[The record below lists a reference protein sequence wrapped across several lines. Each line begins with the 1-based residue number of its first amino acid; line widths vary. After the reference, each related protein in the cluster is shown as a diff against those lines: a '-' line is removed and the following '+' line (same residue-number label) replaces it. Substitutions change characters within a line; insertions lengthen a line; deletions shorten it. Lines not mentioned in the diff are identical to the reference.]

1 VDHVSLGVRRS
12 FGIGARELA
21 AASCASLDHRFGDG
35 DEAELWIA
43 QPGDEAIAIGAF
55 GRASGIDA
63 ATVVRR
69 GSGGPV
75 VRVGEGTLWIALLLP
90 SVSAL
95 VSCDE
100 PRIVNRYVR
109 PLLRALTKCG
119 ALAHFFG
126 RDWISVKHRPAAWTG
141 FAHDRASG
149 RTTFEAFVACDTRFD
164 VESRA
169 SFLGKEPG
177 TLASILGA
185 PFDVTRLAD
194 AIVASYADA
203 YGRAAID
210 RGPIPTF
217 PIPPDDPRA
226 DPPWLA
232 TVDEVIGIVGA
243 GPDALGTFRVGGDL
257 LVSRDA
263 LTSLESSL
271 AGTRDEDLPA
281 LIDAALAAPHTAIDG
296 IRSLDSLREA
306 ILAAR
311 AQNLA

>member
-1 VDHVSLGVRRS
+1 MDDVSLGVRRS

-21 AASCASLDHRFGDG
+21 AASCATLDHAIG

-43 QPGDEAIAIGAF
+43 RPREEAIAIGAF
-55 GRASGIDA
+55 ARADGIEGA
-63 ATVVRR
+63 AIVRR
-69 GSGGPV
+69 GSGGPA
-75 VRVGEGTLWIALLLP
+75 VRAGEGTLWIALLLP
-90 SVSAL
+90 TVSAL

-109 PLLRALTKCG
+109 PLLRALTRCG

-164 VESRA
+164 VAPRA
-169 SFLGKEPG
+169 SFMGKEPG
-177 TLASILGA
+177 TLASILEV
-185 PFDVTRLAD
+185 PFDIARLAD
-194 AIVASYADA
+194 AIVASYSDA

-210 RGPIPTF
+210 RGPVPSFAIS
-217 PIPPDDPRA
+217 PDDPRA

-232 TVDEVIGIVGA
+232 TVDEVIGPIGA
-243 GPDALGTFRVGGDL
+243 GPDARGTFRVGGDL

-263 LTSLESSL
+263 LSSLESSL
-271 AGTRDEDLPA
+271 GATGDEDLA
-281 LIDAALAAPHTAIDG
+281 SLIDASLAAPHTAIDG
-296 IRSLDSLREA
+296 VRSLDSIREV

-311 AQNLA
+311 SQKRA

>member
-1 VDHVSLGVRRS
+1 VSLGVRRS

-21 AASCASLDHRFGDG
+21 AASCATLDHRIGDG

-43 QPGDEAIAIGAF
+43 RPSEGAIALGAF
-55 GRASGIDA
+55 GRAHGIDA
-63 ATVVRR
+63 NLLVRR
-69 GSGGPV
+69 GSGGPA

-90 SVSAL
+90 TVSAL

-141 FAHDRASG
+141 FAHDRSTG
-149 RTTFEAFVACDTRFD
+149 RTTFEAFVASDTPFD
-164 VESRA
+164 VAPRA

-177 TLASILGA
+177 TLASITGA
-185 PFDVTRLAD
+185 PFDLARLAD

-203 YGRAAID
+203 YGRTAID
-210 RGPIPTF
+210 RGPIPSL
-217 PIPPDDPRA
+217 PISTDDLRA
-226 DPPWLA
+226 DPPWAA
-232 TVDEVIGIVGA
+232 TVDEVIGAVGA
-243 GPDALGTFRVGGDL
+243 GPDALGAFRVGGDL

-263 LTSLESSL
+263 LASLESSL
-271 AGTRDEDLPA
+271 TGARDEDLA
-281 LIDAALAAPHTAIDG
+281 SLIDASLAAPRTAIDG
-296 IRSLDSLREA
+296 VCSLDSIREV

-311 AQNLA
+311 AQNRA